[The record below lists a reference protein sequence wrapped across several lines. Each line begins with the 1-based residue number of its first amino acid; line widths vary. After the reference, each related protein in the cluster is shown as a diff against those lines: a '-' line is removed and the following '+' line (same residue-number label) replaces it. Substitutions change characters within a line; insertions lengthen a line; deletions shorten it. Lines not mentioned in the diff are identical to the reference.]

1 MVTGIHEQTEAVQ
14 ESATAHGKHS
24 AIIHEV
30 SGELVG
36 IASKWIGVAAAI
48 DKAKE
53 GFTDFAKDEETVRII
68 GARLGATHEQL
79 EKFKESAEKME
90 AVFGTSFEKAA
101 MTMEAFRK
109 SAGLTVAQ
117 LRDVER
123 VGPGIMEVAHRF
135 GVDSTAMAET
145 FGTFVR
151 QMKIDPAQYEQAL
164 GAMGIAAQRLKID
177 FGQLNRTAP
186 QLADSMAEVGLK
198 GTSGLSQMLA
208 ILSMTRKEFGNMRS
222 ASGQLQSALSQVQS
236 GGGVAAAFGMD
247 AAQWS
252 ENTDTIIENGGNV
265 FDYYIG
271 KIKEARQ
278 EGYSWGELFNDPKQ
292 RRFWKMMVDD
302 GSKFRELQEKITA
315 ESKDFHAGS
324 TKDFENDA
332 MALARLSQSLNE
344 LVKSFGGFM
353 SAIGTADA
361 LRSLTKDLHDII
373 SLVTKIT
380 ELTNHFSWGKLAEM
394 LPSVKDLRMPSM
406 ASIAQGILNGPNGD
420 PKLHKNQYSL
430 EMGDEE
436 NPERRALGGRVK
448 AGRSYMVGES
458 GRELFTPSTS
468 GSITTND
475 TIKNVERHTDDTNTI
490 LTQIRDL
497 LYKGQEG
504 NVGGGGGSSG
514 IGSSVGSSGSTGSG
528 AGSNPMGIGSGG
540 GTMSGGGPGS
550 ATAWDKMTKGTP
562 LEGKWPQ
569 VEAAAKAN
577 GVPSAVMGGIILHET
592 GMGKNTNKNNVAGLM
607 DPKTNSSTKME
618 FGSIDEGITAAGRTI
633 GHQYSKANGDIEAMG
648 RSYAPVGAANDPGG
662 LNSGWSGGVRKFAG
676 KLGGTSGDAPPP
688 ALLDAARQAA
698 LSGGPDAVAHFMA
711 KNGYPKN
718 GSWCGEFAAAAV
730 TAAGGTPPKN
740 PAIAS
745 NWRNFGTE
753 VSDPQPGDIA
763 VRRGVPT
770 GATGSHVTIVDSVNR
785 GSFTGLGG
793 NQSKMRSNY
802 SQDRFQFFRGST
814 PAGGES
820 DPTAQS
826 PPAGKTSALD
836 EARRVRAE
844 LEQPITIRAQ
854 LDRGSDSQFRRAS
867 MRREVNR
874 EVREASWSSYADIG
888 SA

>member
-1 MVTGIHEQTEAVQ
+1 MADNETTTVINAVDNTGTAIRSAIRGMGDLERNLAAVSRRTGQAISPEEWKRRGDAFMNSSKKMVDGLHEQTEAVQ
-14 ESATAHGKHS
+14 ESAAAHGKHH
-24 AIIHEV
+24 AVIHEV
-30 SGELVG
+30 SEELVG
-36 IASKWIGVAAAI
+36 IASKWIGIAAAI

-53 GFTDFAKDEETVRII
+53 GFVDFAKDEETVRII

-90 AVFGTSFEKAA
+90 GIFGTSFEKAA

-109 SAGLTVAQ
+109 AAGLTVAQ

-135 GVDSTAMAET
+135 GVDSVAMAET

-164 GAMGIAAQRLKID
+164 GEMGIAAQRLKLD
-177 FGQLNRTAP
+177 FNQLNRTAP
-186 QLADSMAEVGLK
+186 QLADSMAELGLK
-198 GTSGLSQMLA
+198 GVGGLSQMLA
-208 ILSMTRKEFGNMRS
+208 VLSMTRKEFGNMRS

-252 ENTDTIIENGGNV
+252 ENTDMIVEKGGNV
-265 FDYYIG
+265 FDYYIE

-292 RRFWKMMVDD
+292 RRFWKMMVED
-302 GSKFRELQEKITA
+302 GSKYRELQEKIAA

-394 LPSVKDLRMPSM
+394 LPSVKDLRMPTL
-406 ASIAQGILNGPNGD
+406 ASISQGILHGPMGD
-420 PKLHKNQYSL
+420 PKLHKNKYSL
-430 EMGDEE
+430 EMNDEE
-436 NPERRALGGRVK
+436 NPERHAIGGRTK
-448 AGRSYMVGES
+448 AGRTYMVGEN
-458 GRELFTPSTS
+458 GPELFRSDSS

-490 LTQIRDL
+490 LTQIRDI
-497 LYKGQEG
+497 LYKDQQD
-504 NVGGGGGSSG
+504 NGGGGSGGGSG
-514 IGSSVGSSGSTGSG
+514 GSDVGESGSIGGGAGANPMGELGSSGDGT
-528 AGSNPMGIGSGG
+528 GG
-540 GTMSGGGPGS
+540 GRVRGLTRGLARSLNAEGQGVAATDTSNLHGSEYLVKERSGMKAEIDADPNLRRELRGMMS
-550 ATAWDKMTKGTP
+550 TEGTP
-562 LEGKWPQ
+562 LGSLESLANRTAYINAKRAKQGKKPLSLRQMLHSGFYGPINHGKLPGAMRATDRHPGTYDAAIDAVFDKGSNILEGATDQGMPSDP
-569 VEAAAKAN
+569 N
-577 GVPSAVMGGIILHET
+577 GQTAIGGFRKKMGG
-592 GMGKNTNKNNVAGLM
+592 NVFNDWGGG
-607 DPKTNSSTKME
+607 
-618 FGSIDEGITAAGRTI
+618 GSP
-633 GHQYSKANGDIEAMG
+633 M
-648 RSYAPVGAANDPGG
+648 
-662 LNSGWSGGVRKFAG
+662 
-676 KLGGTSGDAPPP
+676 
-688 ALLDAARQAA
+688 DAARWRIEQQKKVN
-698 LSGGPDAVAHFMA
+698 SSQP
-711 KNGYPKN
+711 
-718 GSWCGEFAAAAV
+718 
-730 TAAGGTPPKN
+730 TTPAESVPM
-740 PAIAS
+740 
-745 NWRNFGTE
+745 
-753 VSDPQPGDIA
+753 PQPK
-763 VRRGVPT
+763 PQQ
-770 GATGSHVTIVDSVNR
+770 VDP
-785 GSFTGLGG
+785 
-793 NQSKMRSNY
+793 
-802 SQDRFQFFRGST
+802 ST
-814 PAGGES
+814 PMSSLE
-820 DPTAQS
+820 
-826 PPAGKTSALD
+826 
-836 EARRVRAE
+836 EARKLRAE
-844 LEQPITIRAQ
+844 LEQPITIRTQ